1 MAASKEIDVLKN
13 GIKDVLDKTLFW
25 DHLNTDNV
33 IEHIEKLIA
42 DYREDNGSDRYGSS
56 LLQLID
62 HSQSGWL
69 AIVY

>member
-13 GIKDVLDKTLFW
+13 CMRYVLDKTLFW

-33 IEHIEKLIA
+33 IEHIEKLIS

-56 LLQLID
+56 LL
-62 HSQSGWL
+62 
-69 AIVY
+69 

>member
-33 IEHIEKLIA
+33 IEHIEKLIS

-56 LLQLID
+56 LL
-62 HSQSGWL
+62 
-69 AIVY
+69 

>member
-1 MAASKEIDVLKN
+1 MEFLTMAASKEIDVLKN

-33 IEHIEKLIA
+33 IEHIEKLIS

-56 LLQLID
+56 LL
-62 HSQSGWL
+62 
-69 AIVY
+69 